1 MNETFHIIGE
11 TRLNKNE
18 IDILCN
24 IAGGFFES
32 NETYSIIDIIHR
44 SELFAYAAEDA
55 VHHLILEGLL
65 EWAYVGETV
74 RVPAQACDWLDMY
87 SDTLIALYTM
97 NDTDLF
103 DTNEV
108 AVA

>member
-44 SELFAYAAEDA
+44 SELF
-55 VHHLILEGLL
+55 V
-65 EWAYVGETV
+65 WAYVGETV